1 MSGPKISVYSLT
13 GWARSVVFGQIR
25 CEQQAVACADQ
36 ISSLLKECSSYGPGI
51 DGVLSR
57 LRMLQNRT
65 GEGSERIESIE
76 ALCRS
81 AEDEI
86 EQYRKDLQ
94 MHQPHISPKYSISDE
109 AYEEKKQMLAYIKAL
124 RDKVIR
130 LRNELDEATYEKQ
143 EDKAN
148 ITQAIQD
155 SIADDLIGVFSF
167 EIPEE
172 EPETSFDDRKR
183 ALTNE
188 LMTLASKDYPRE
200 IISEIRSALNS
211 LANITDPA
219 YLSSFDAVTVKA
231 LFKDIEAF
239 SAEQDRLEEEFNELY
254 ARYKVLC
261 QMSGAESEAFEYSE
275 SAIELITSR
284 INTLEQDVYRQQ
296 EQAYISDCVDE
307 VMKEMGYELIGSR
320 EVKKRSGKRFKN
332 ELFTF
337 NEGTAVNVTYS
348 PDGQIAMELGGLS
361 REDRIPTNEESAVL
375 TEDMETFCGEFA
387 EFERR
392 MLAKGIALGNRI
404 ALSPPSAEYATIINL
419 NDYDIDE
426 SVQVS
431 EVAASTKKKKTAQ
444 KKYMQEG

>member
-13 GWARSVVFGQIR
+13 GWARSVVFGQIH

-36 ISSLLKECSSYGPGI
+36 ISSLLKECSSYEPEI
-51 DGVLSR
+51 NCVLSR

-65 GEGSERIESIE
+65 GEGSEKIESIE
-76 ALCRS
+76 ALCQR
-81 AEDEI
+81 AENEI
-86 EQYRKDLQ
+86 ERYRKDLQ
-94 MHQPHISPKYSISDE
+94 MHRPHISPKYSISEE
-109 AYEEKKQMLAYIKAL
+109 AYEEKKQMLDYIKSF
-124 RDKVIR
+124 RDRVIM
-130 LRNELDEATYEKQ
+130 LRNELDEAAYEKQ
-143 EDKAN
+143 EN

-155 SIADDLIGVFSF
+155 SIADDLAGVYSF

-172 EPETSFDDRKR
+172 EPETGFDDRKR

-188 LMTLASKDYPRE
+188 LMTLASQDYPRE
-200 IISEIRSALNS
+200 IISKIRSALEH
-211 LANITDPA
+211 LANITDSA

-239 SAEQDRLEEEFNELY
+239 SAEQDRLEKEFNELH

-261 QMSGAESEAFEYSE
+261 QMAGVESEEFAFSE
-275 SAIELITSR
+275 SATELITSR
-284 INTLEQDVYRQQ
+284 INTLEQDVYKQQ

-307 VMKEMGYELIGSR
+307 VLQEMGYELIGSR

-361 REDRIPTNEESAVL
+361 REDRIPTNEESSVL

-404 ALSPPSAEYATIINL
+404 AISPPSAEYATIINL
-419 NDYDIDE
+419 NDYNIDE
-426 SVQVS
+426 RVQVS
-431 EVAASTKKKKTAQ
+431 EIAASTKKKKTAQ